1 MCTFLGA
8 SGCLKGYPES
18 CHLSTW
24 WGMTHQVASRGK
36 VTGQKE
42 GAVSGSG
49 VEAEVGRGTSCV
61 VGLVSPSVA
70 DPHKVPPS
78 CLAPATRKIPRQD
91 RSHIS

>member
-1 MCTFLGA
+1 
-8 SGCLKGYPES
+8 
-18 CHLSTW
+18 
-24 WGMTHQVASRGK
+24 MTHQVASQGR

-49 VEAEVGRGTSCV
+49 VEAEVGTGTSCV